1 MIKKKYPF
9 GREINKHKT
18 MYLMALPTLL
28 YFVVFSYIP
37 MLGVVLAFKR
47 YNYNDGILHSPWV
60 GLSNFKFLFQSG
72 TLTRI
77 TVNTILY
84 NLAFLILGVVT
95 QVGVAL
101 LLNEIHSKLYRKIT
115 QSFMFLPYFISYV
128 VLGVLVYNIFSFDT
142 GLLNNLRSMLGLEKF
157 SAYTTPGIWK
167 YVLVFLEQWKGLGY
181 GVVVYMAAIT
191 GISAEYYESAKIDG
205 ANHWQE
211 IRYISLPLLK
221 PTIIIITLFAVGKI
235 MKGQFELFY
244 QVIGSNGVLYN
255 ATDIIDT
262 YVFRSLTQSF
272 DVGLGS
278 AAGFYQSLF
287 GLVFI
292 MLVNGI
298 VKRINPEY
306 ALF

>member
-1 MIKKKYPF
+1 M
-9 GREINKHKT
+9 H
-18 MYLMALPTLL
+18 
-28 YFVVFSYIP
+28 
-37 MLGVVLAFKR
+37 
-47 YNYNDGILHSPWV
+47 
-60 GLSNFKFLFQSG
+60 
-72 TLTRI
+72 I
-77 TVNTILY
+77 TANTILY
-84 NLAFLILGVVT
+84 NLAFLVLGVIT
-95 QVGVAL
+95 QVGTAL

-128 VLGVLVYNIFSFDT
+128 VLGVLVYNIFSYDT
-142 GLLNNLRSMLGLEKF
+142 GLLNNIRGLLGMEKF
-157 SAYTTPGIWK
+157 SAYTDTGIWK

-191 GISAEYYESAKIDG
+191 GISAEYYESARIDG
-205 ANHWQE
+205 ASHWQE

-244 QVIGSNGVLYN
+244 QVIGSNGVLFN

-262 YVFRSLTQSF
+262 YVFRSLTQTF

-287 GLVFI
+287 GLLFI
-292 MLVNGI
+292 MAVNGI
-298 VKRINPEY
+298 VKRMNPEY
-306 ALF
+306 ALFKEASVVKNKDKSKIIIKNSGNFNCYIGSSHMYCSVLPHCCSLLYDRVGDHYPGLQLLAEGIKYGCI